1 MDGLYW
7 KLCWKFYHKLFL
19 SRSELQIWRESAYGR
34 RLPLTSACSVS
45 ALEKFPGY
53 SGINSE
59 ISDLA
64 VVISNKFAK
73 ADTQNLIA
81 RGG

>member
-1 MDGLYW
+1 
-7 KLCWKFYHKLFL
+7 
-19 SRSELQIWRESAYGR
+19 
-34 RLPLTSACSVS
+34 VS

-64 VVISNKFAK
+64 VAISNKFAK
-73 ADTQNLIA
+73 ADTQNPFVS
-81 RGG
+81 GGFRPKADSY